1 MASLFFYIF
10 VPMILN
16 WLSVVTGFF
25 YIALGI
31 VVVIYKFFIITLE
44 PNIAYPL
51 GGLLMIYG
59 LFRIVRAII
68 KLKRSR
74 NEE

>member
-1 MASLFFYIF
+1 
-10 VPMILN
+10 MILN